1 MNNLYCFLFYRTYK
15 FAWGL
20 NPSAVTEYMVAIQ
33 VFTWLVFLNI
43 FSIFHFLYY
52 KINIRIVSLST
63 YLVIIF
69 VLVLIFNHLFFRNKY
84 LRIESYYDAK
94 RRWYNNGFTFFV
106 YICLTFY
113 FLILSFKELSSDK
126 KKYEGAT
133 TTSIHSKEFDTSNS
147 IKNDL
152 LKREYFS

>member
-1 MNNLYCFLFYRTYK
+1 MNNLYYFLFYRTYK

-20 NPSAVTEYMVAIQ
+20 KPSAVPEYMVALQI
-33 VFTWLVFLNI
+33 FTWLVFLNI
-43 FSIFHFLYY
+43 FSILHFLYY

-63 YLVIIF
+63 YYLITFAI
-69 VLVLIFNHLFFRNKY
+69 VLIFNHLFFRNKY

-113 FLILSFKELSSDK
+113 FLILSFKEFSSDEE
-126 KKYEGAT
+126 KYEEAT
-133 TTSIHSKEFDTSNS
+133 PIELHKTTPVRTSP
-147 IKNDL
+147 
-152 LKREYFS
+152 